1 MSDPSIPEHVLA
13 FALEDYRLWLRELEK
28 QDRWFA
34 QVVWVVMAG
43 CGAASATLINL
54 PEDYR
59 LSGAIFITFAGL
71 LFVSMNTEF
80 LVRRVVS
87 YRQVAR
93 RVATVRAS
101 LGMMQ
106 ILKIPER
113 YGYGGSPLL
122 SGDPT
127 AFVRTAYLGKSV
139 GFRPLFRTHQAALM
153 ALYVLL
159 WYTLSEK
166 TVPQSVAGDVNVLRW
181 IVIGGGLFHAI
192 IFTCYF
198 RWKVSEAIT
207 FGELIVTVARDYGVG
222 VARDA
227 EDRLRDWIVRRSD
240 VQLLERARSAIGVI
254 VSYEDK
260 RFRLHLGVDPLAIV
274 SVVTGRRGGGATTIP
289 MQLARQLLP
298 KPHGGPLLGTLAR
311 KIYECVMGSYLV
323 LKHGRDRVLAMWLRT
338 IPFGTSR
345 ILGIEAAAKEYFGKD
360 VSELDALDGLLLGER
375 ITVYTGR
382 FYPNRVRG
390 LFVWATEKGLLRGFS
405 EVELNRRLETMRS
418 RVPEVGKGDGGARS
432 ERVLR
437 S

>member
-43 CGAASATLINL
+43 RGAASATLINL
-54 PEDYR
+54 PQEYR

-93 RVATVRAS
+93 RVAAVRAS

-106 ILKIPER
+106 ILKVPER

-127 AFVRTAYLGKSV
+127 AFVRTAYLGKSI
-139 GFRPLFRTHQAALM
+139 GFRPLFRTHQAALV
-153 ALYVLL
+153 ALYALL
-159 WYTLSEK
+159 WFVLSEE
-166 TVPQSVAGDVNVLRW
+166 TVPQSVAANVNVLRW
-181 IVIGGGLFHAI
+181 IVIGGGLLHAI
-192 IFTCYF
+192 SFTLYF
-198 RWKVSEAIT
+198 RWKVSEAAT
-207 FGELIVTVARDYGVG
+207 FGEFIVTVARDYGVG

-227 EDRLRDWIVRRSD
+227 EDRLREWILRRSD
-240 VQLLERARSAIGVI
+240 VQLLVRARRPIGVI

-260 RFRLHLGVDPLAIV
+260 RFRWHLGVDPIALV
-274 SVVTGRRGGGATTIP
+274 SVAFGRRGGGATTIP

-298 KPHGGPLLGTLAR
+298 EPHGGPLLGTLTR
-311 KIYECVMGSYLV
+311 KIYECVLGSYLV
-323 LKHGRDRVLAMWLRT
+323 MKHGRDRVLTMWLMT

-345 ILGIEAAAKEYFGKD
+345 IMGIEAAAMQYFGKNVRD
-360 VSELDALDGLLLGER
+360 LDELDGLLLGER
-375 ITVYTGR
+375 VTVHTGR
-382 FYPNRVRG
+382 FYPDRTRG
-390 LFVWATEKGLLRGFS
+390 LFIWAMRSGLLRGFS
-405 EVELNRRLETMRS
+405 EVELNRRLELMRR
-418 RVPEVGKGDGGARS
+418 RVPEVGQKDGS
-432 ERVLR
+432 
-437 S
+437 